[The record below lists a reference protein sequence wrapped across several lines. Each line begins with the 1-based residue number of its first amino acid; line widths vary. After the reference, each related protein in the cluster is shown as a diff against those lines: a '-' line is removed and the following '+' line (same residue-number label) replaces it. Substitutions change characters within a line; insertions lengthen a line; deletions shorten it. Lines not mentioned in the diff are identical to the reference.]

1 MIKNIISQFFVK
13 KRSFVLLK
21 KIINNFSPHSSSK
34 KIITWLNKN
43 SQDYKT
49 YLKELDEKIFNE
61 TVTFVELMENENEK
75 ILSKI
80 NVKLGGGANQK
91 LLFFLTRFLKPDIV
105 LETGVAAGHSSKV
118 ILKAL
123 EKNKKGVLFS
133 SDFPYFRIKNPE
145 KYIGILLDE
154 KLKKNWN
161 LAIEGDEINLK
172 GFFKTIKKVDL
183 FHYDSDKSYK
193 GKKKVFNLII
203 EKMSKGSKMIFDDI
217 QDDTFFIDIVAEYDF
232 NFKVFNFEN
241 KFIGLIS
248 DIKL

>member
-203 EKMSKGSKMIFDDI
+203 EKMSEGSIMIFDDI